1 MRDIENGVL
10 YLFCSVRLSWGRIQ
24 PFTSTTNRPNRKF
37 AFSHVVVNMSFMLNS
52 SMSIM
57 STAKIAKCC

>member
-1 MRDIENGVL
+1 MRDIKNGVL
-10 YLFCSVRLSWGRIQ
+10 YLFCRVRLSWGRILL

-57 STAKIAKCC
+57 STAKCC